1 MISLD
6 FQQHIQLIL
15 WIKQRIVPELQKSGL
30 QLPRPAKSGAVILEM
45 EAIICVQKLCCL
57 PCG

>member
-45 EAIICVQKLCCL
+45 EAIICV
-57 PCG
+57 